1 MEKRS
6 NERKIVFLETNF
18 TSGGRSYT
26 GVIENISEYGVYM
39 KTNLTKT
46 AIDFLPSTTIGLEFH
61 IPSEETLNL
70 RCEIIWLHSKKFK
83 HALLENEVALE
94 NDIGMEIKTSPPEYK
109 KFVMDL

>member
-1 MEKRS
+1 MEKRYDK
-6 NERKIVFLETNF
+6 RKDVFLETDF

-61 IPSEETLNL
+61 IPSEETINL

-83 HALLENEVALE
+83 HPRLENEVVLD

-109 KFVMDL
+109 KFVMNL